1 LAIAGKLA
9 ADFQM
14 PHERGALPV
23 SNSRVTAAPGQLAL
37 VQAFLNTVEPETGR
51 DDLATPVAAAAWLAD
66 QRLISPGSSLDE
78 RDRRR
83 LIEVRR
89 ALRELLGT
97 NAGNGPQRRAVTTLN
112 EAARRV
118 RLGVRLH
125 PQDGYRLMAEGVGV
139 DRPIGD
145 LLIAV
150 TGSMASGTWSRL
162 KSCAN
167 PACRT
172 AFYDTS
178 RNSSGRW
185 CSMAVCGNRMKGR
198 NYRLRHGGKQ
208 HNAGQ
213 ADRVRVAS

>member
-1 LAIAGKLA
+1 
-9 ADFQM
+9 
-14 PHERGALPV
+14 V
-23 SNSRVTAAPGQLAL
+23 SISRVTAAPGQLAL
-37 VQAFLNTVEPETGR
+37 VQAFLNTIDHESGSDE
-51 DDLATPVAAAAWLAD
+51 LATPASAAAWLAKR
-66 QRLISPGSSLDE
+66 RLVSPGTNLDE

-83 LIEVRR
+83 LLEVRR
-89 ALRELLGT
+89 ALHALLAT
-97 NAGNGPQRRAVTTLN
+97 NEGHGPQRRAVTTLN

-125 PQDGYRLMAEGVGV
+125 PQDGYRVMAEGVGV

-150 TGSMASGTWSRL
+150 TSAMAAGTWPRL

-185 CSMAVCGNRMKGR
+185 CSMAGCGNRMKGR
-198 NYRLRHGGKQ
+198 SYRLRHGG
-208 HNAGQ
+208 AGRRPPQ
-213 ADRVRVAS
+213 PDRVKVAS